1 MGYTPENDTKQDIKR
16 NNIQLTYDDK
26 SFKATAYYIDRQ
38 REKDAALLD
47 GRFYSWE
54 DEKTYN
60 YGLDMQKAWNINEDT
75 LLVGATYQNENFS
88 LNSKNQKY
96 KTGNQPDKGIVA
108 DSSGDQSRNNF
119 SVYAQYDKKLSEQN
133 SFVLAARETWT
144 TGSPNGANFSNF
156 SGQAQFIHSLND
168 NESIYA
174 SVGQSFK
181 MPALYQIYKTDKN
194 GDGADTLKPQKGKHY
209 ELGWKKDIDTS
220 RNLRVA
226 LFNYKVDDNISAS
239 IDSKTNEFTY
249 SNENL
254 RNTGIEASYAMV
266 ADKGF
271 GYNLSATYSN
281 PQTQNIDKN
290 GHDFGWQDDYSKF
303 ELKAGLTYHMDK
315 WKAAL
320 NASFLDGRNTYKA
333 NSKTSRKDP
342 YVTKTSAKPYLL
354 TNLNVEYKAQD
365 DLSFF
370 ATFNNIFDRHD
381 VVYYSTS
388 AEYYATPFNFMVGAT
403 YTF

>member
-1 MGYTPENDTKQDIKR
+1 M
-16 NNIQLTYDDK
+16 
-26 SFKATAYYIDRQ
+26 
-38 REKDAALLD
+38 
-47 GRFYSWE
+47 
-54 DEKTYN
+54 
-60 YGLDMQKAWNINEDT
+60 
-75 LLVGATYQNENFS
+75 
-88 LNSKNQKY
+88 
-96 KTGNQPDKGIVA
+96 
-108 DSSGDQSRNNF
+108 
-119 SVYAQYDKKLSEQN
+119 
-133 SFVLAARETWT
+133 
-144 TGSPNGANFSNF
+144 
-156 SGQAQFIHSLND
+156 
-168 NESIYA
+168 
-174 SVGQSFK
+174 
-181 MPALYQIYKTDKN
+181 
-194 GDGADTLKPQKGKHY
+194 
-209 ELGWKKDIDTS
+209 
-220 RNLRVA
+220 
-226 LFNYKVDDNISAS
+226 FNYKVDDNISAS

-281 PQTQNIDKN
+281 PQTQNVDKN
-290 GHDFGWQDDYSKF
+290 GYNFGWQDDYSKF

-320 NASFLDGRNTYKA
+320 NASFLDGRNTYKTT
-333 NSKTSRKDP
+333 SKSKRVPVP